1 MYFHR
6 ATRYVNKYFAEGARV
21 ESSDNY
27 MYSVMIRPIKIN
39 NLFYMGVRLDFRRRL
54 DFFL

>member
-1 MYFHR
+1 MFR
-6 ATRYVNKYFAEGARV
+6 IQV
-21 ESSDNY
+21 
-27 MYSVMIRPIKIN
+27 RPIKIN